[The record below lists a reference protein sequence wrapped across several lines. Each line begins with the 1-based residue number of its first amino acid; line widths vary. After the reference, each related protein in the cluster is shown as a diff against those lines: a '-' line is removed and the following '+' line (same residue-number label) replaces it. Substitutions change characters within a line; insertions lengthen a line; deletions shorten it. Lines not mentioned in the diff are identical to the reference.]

1 MLYLCERI
9 SDWGNRNG
17 WGTHLARLFQ
27 SRRTQLI
34 IKTNKFLY
42 IMKKLFTLLL
52 LTFAAVSAVSCG
64 RNDKKP
70 EPAKVAL
77 NTTSHSLKVGET
89 LELVATITPASSK
102 EKVSWTTDKK
112 EVATVTSEGKV
123 EAVGEGK
130 AIISAVLSGGN
141 KASCAITVVK
151 KEEPK
156 PTPEPK
162 PKKAKKAT
170 ITFLK
175 ASYSLEIGKTLN
187 LKEEV
192 KITKGDDPTEK
203 LDPSWES
210 SSPQIATVDKSTG
223 IVSGVKPGEA
233 TITATLPNG
242 NKAECKIN
250 VTKSQSPKKAKKAT
264 ITFKKTSYNL
274 EAGKTLDLDEE
285 VNITQGDD
293 PTEELDPSW
302 ESSSPQIATVD
313 KSTGIVSGVKPGEAT
328 ITATLPNGNKA
339 ECKINVTKSQE
350 GGGSDKEIII
360 KTGSIK
366 VEEGKTAQIEI
377 DYNGVPK
384 DKVKIEFKSVNEKIA
399 TVTPDGLV
407 KGESVG
413 ETQISV
419 TINGKPK
426 HHGIPVSV
434 YKKSDAKKYTY
445 DLRMVKRDILSGEEK
460 TEILKQKTIEVEYI
474 RSGSASTN
482 KFSIYVDITDTTTG
496 EKTKNLVGERRIVD
510 ETGGIIV
517 SAGFDG
523 SVSYDG
529 AGSFSLRI
537 KLEEYGIE
545 ETIKVIVKEVKKKK

>member
-1 MLYLCERI
+1 
-9 SDWGNRNG
+9 
-17 WGTHLARLFQ
+17 
-27 SRRTQLI
+27 
-34 IKTNKFLY
+34 
-42 IMKKLFTLLL
+42 MKKLFTLLL

-203 LDPSWES
+203 LDPSWKS

-223 IVSGVKPGEA
+223 EVKGIELGEA
-233 TITATLPNG
+233 TITVTLPNG
-242 NKAECKIN
+242 NSAECKIN
-250 VTKSQSPKKAKKAT
+250 VTKSQSPKEAKKAT

-274 EAGKTLDLDEE
+274 EAGKTLNLKEE
-285 VNITQGDD
+285 VKITKGDD
-293 PTEELDPSW
+293 PTEKLDPSW

-384 DKVKIEFKSVNEKIA
+384 DKVKIEFKSVNEEIA
-399 TVTPDGLV
+399 TVTQDGLV

-460 TEILKQKTIEVEYI
+460 TEILKQKTIEVEYKPH
-474 RSGSASTN
+474 GSASTN

-496 EKTKNLVGERRIVD
+496 KKTNDLVGAREIVD
-510 ETGGIIV
+510 KTGGIIV
-517 SAGFDG
+517 NTGFDG
-523 SVSYDG
+523 SVSYDRT
-529 AGSFSLRI
+529 GSFSLRI

-545 ETIKVIVKEVKKKK
+545 ETIKVIVKEKK

>member
-1 MLYLCERI
+1 
-9 SDWGNRNG
+9 
-17 WGTHLARLFQ
+17 
-27 SRRTQLI
+27 
-34 IKTNKFLY
+34 
-42 IMKKLFTLLL
+42 MKKLFTLLL

-130 AIISAVLSGGN
+130 AIISAVLSGGT

-162 PKKAKKAT
+162 PK
-170 ITFLK
+170 
-175 ASYSLEIGKTLN
+175 E
-187 LKEEV
+187 
-192 KITKGDDPTEK
+192 
-203 LDPSWES
+203 
-210 SSPQIATVDKSTG
+210 
-223 IVSGVKPGEA
+223 
-233 TITATLPNG
+233 
-242 NKAECKIN
+242 
-250 VTKSQSPKKAKKAT
+250 AKKAT
-264 ITFKKTSYNL
+264 ITFKKTSYDL
-274 EAGKTLDLDEE
+274 EAGETLDLDEE

-293 PTEELDPSW
+293 PKEELDPSW

-413 ETQISV
+413 QTQISV
-419 TINGKPK
+419 IINGKPK

-445 DLRMVKRDILSGEEK
+445 DLRMVKRDIRSGKEK
-460 TEILKQKTIEVEYI
+460 TEILKQKTIEVEYKPHG
-474 RSGSASTN
+474 SGSTN
-482 KFSIYVDITDTTTG
+482 KFFIYVDITNTETG
-496 EKTKNLVGERRIVD
+496 QRTPNLIGKREVTE
-510 ETGGIIV
+510 ETGGIEV
-517 SAGFDG
+517 AHGFDG
-523 SVSYDG
+523 SVSYWSS
-529 AGSFSLRI
+529 GSFSLRI

-545 ETIKVIVKEVKKKK
+545 ETIKVIVKEVSKKQ

>member
-1 MLYLCERI
+1 
-9 SDWGNRNG
+9 
-17 WGTHLARLFQ
+17 
-27 SRRTQLI
+27 
-34 IKTNKFLY
+34 
-42 IMKKLFTLLL
+42 MKKLFTLLL

-192 KITKGDDPTEK
+192 KITKGDDPTEE
-203 LDPSWES
+203 LVFSWKS

-223 IVSGVKPGEA
+223 EVKGIELGEA
-233 TITATLPNG
+233 TITVTLPNG
-242 NKAECKIN
+242 NSAECKIN
-250 VTKSQSPKKAKKAT
+250 VTKSQSPKEAKKAT

-274 EAGKTLDLDEE
+274 EAGKTLNLKEE
-285 VNITQGDD
+285 VKITKGDD
-293 PTEELDPSW
+293 PTEKLDPSW

-384 DKVKIEFKSVNEKIA
+384 DKVKIEFKSVNEEIA
-399 TVTPDGLV
+399 TVTQDGLV

-434 YKKSDAKKYTY
+434 YKKSDAKEYSYT
-445 DLRMVKRDILSGEEK
+445 LRLIRKDKPEEK
-460 TEILKQKTIEVEYI
+460 LKGDHKTIEVEFN
-474 RSGSASTN
+474 RSASYTTN
-482 KFSIYVDITDTTTG
+482 SFRILVDITNTKTKEETRNRVGKWEIVESEAQRFATTG
-496 EKTKNLVGERRIVD
+496 D
-510 ETGGIIV
+510 
-517 SAGFDG
+517 DG
-523 SVSYDG
+523 SVSYWG
-529 AGSFSLRI
+529 AGTFSL
-537 KLEEYGIE
+537 KVQLKEYGIN
-545 ETIKVIVKEVKKKK
+545 ETIKVKIKDVSKKL

>member
-1 MLYLCERI
+1 
-9 SDWGNRNG
+9 
-17 WGTHLARLFQ
+17 
-27 SRRTQLI
+27 
-34 IKTNKFLY
+34 
-42 IMKKLFTLLL
+42 MKKLFTLLL

-141 KASCAITVVK
+141 KASCVITVVK

-162 PKKAKKAT
+162 PKEAKKAT

-203 LDPSWES
+203 LDPSW
-210 SSPQIATVDKSTG
+210 K
-223 IVSGVKPGEA
+223 
-233 TITATLPNG
+233 
-242 NKAECKIN
+242 
-250 VTKSQSPKKAKKAT
+250 
-264 ITFKKTSYNL
+264 
-274 EAGKTLDLDEE
+274 
-285 VNITQGDD
+285 
-293 PTEELDPSW
+293 
-302 ESSSPQIATVD
+302 SSSPQIATVD